1 MAAELERNFRLEIAN
16 VLFMDIV
23 GYSKLLTNQQCE
35 LLEKLNQIV
44 RESTEFRRAEAAGEL
59 IRLPTGDGMALIF
72 SRSAEAP
79 VECALEISRA
89 LKSHS
94 QLRIR
99 MGIHSGPVNQ
109 VTDVNDRSNVAGA
122 GINIAQRVMDCGD
135 AGHILLSK
143 RVADDLAQY
152 AQWANCL
159 HELGEVEVKHGV
171 KVALVNLYTAEVG
184 NPAQPDKVKQ
194 LSAPPIPTAQG
205 KSIAVLPFVDLSQA
219 KDQEYF
225 CDGISEE
232 ILSALAKVEGLRVAA
247 RTSSFSFKGKN
258 VEVGEVARQLRV
270 ENILE
275 GSLRRDGNR
284 IRITAQL
291 IDGRDGFQRW
301 SETYERELQ
310 GIFAIQDEI
319 TGAIV
324 NALKIKLAAALP
336 VQTQRNT
343 QSYELY
349 LKGRFHWN
357 KRTSEAL
364 KKAIE
369 YFRQAIEKDPDYAF
383 AYTGLADCYSSL
395 GLSLDAGALSPR
407 AAIPKA
413 KAAAK
418 KASEIDDNLA
428 ETHTSLAF
436 IKLNY
441 DWDWSGAETEFK
453 RAIQLNPNYDNAHH
467 WYSHYLL
474 ALGRTEESLVESK
487 RALELDRVGLV
498 INLHLGWHYL
508 FARQYDLAI
517 NQFHKTLEMDRRY
530 GQVHWYL
537 GQAYGRK
544 GMYREALAELNK
556 ATDMLK
562 GNVGVKAE
570 IGYVNAVA
578 GKQAAAKK
586 VIKELE
592 QVSHRKYVSSYH
604 FALIHT
610 GLGERDRAFESL
622 ENACKERSD
631 SLVYLKIDPRFDDL
645 RADPRFARVLQ
656 RIGLDSSQQ

>member
-1 MAAELERNFRLEIAN
+1 MAADLERNFRLEIAN

-72 SRSAEAP
+72 LRSAEAP

-89 LKSHS
+89 LKSPS

-109 VTDVNDRSNVAGA
+109 VADVNDRSNVAGA

-171 KVALVNLYTAEVG
+171 KIALVNLYTDEVG
-184 NPAQPDKVKQ
+184 NPAPPDKVKQ
-194 LSAPPIPTAQG
+194 LSAPPIPTSQG
-205 KSIAVLPFVDLSQA
+205 KSIAVLPFADLSQA

-232 ILSALAKVEGLRVAA
+232 ILGALAKVEGLRVAA

-258 VEVGEVARQLRV
+258 VEVAEVARQLRV

-284 IRITAQL
+284 IRIAAQL

-349 LKGRFHWN
+349 LKGRFYWN
-357 KRTSEAL
+357 KRTSEEL

-369 YFRQAIEKDPDYAF
+369 YFRQAIEKDPDYAL

-418 KASEIDDNLA
+418 RASEIDDNLA

-441 DWDWSGAETEFK
+441 DWDWSGAESEFK

-474 ALGRTEESLVESK
+474 ALGRTEEWLVESK
-487 RALELDRVGLV
+487 RALELDRLGLV

-517 NQFHKTLEMDRRY
+517 NQFHKTLEMDQTY

-562 GNVGVKAE
+562 ENVGVKAE
-570 IGYVNAVA
+570 IGYLNAIA
-578 GKQAAAKK
+578 GKQ
-586 VIKELE
+586 LR
-592 QVSHRKYVSSYH
+592 RK
-604 FALIHT
+604 
-610 GLGERDRAFESL
+610 R
-622 ENACKERSD
+622 
-631 SLVYLKIDPRFDDL
+631 
-645 RADPRFARVLQ
+645 
-656 RIGLDSSQQ
+656 